1 MADLPPLPA
10 MDLRAFF
17 TTFGLV
23 FLAELG
29 DKTQLT
35 TMSMAASSGRRWLV
49 FVASALALVLSSL
62 IAVLAGEWLRA
73 RVEPVLIER
82 TAGALFVILGGWML
96 ASTFVGET

>member
-1 MADLPPLPA
+1 

-35 TMSMAASSGRRWLV
+35 TMSMAATSDRRWLV
-49 FVASALALVLSSL
+49 FAASAAALVLSSL
-62 IAVLAGEWLRA
+62 VAVLAGDLVRA
-73 RVEPVLIER
+73 RVDPVLLER
-82 TAGALFVILGGWML
+82 IAGALFLVIGAGML
-96 ASTFVGET
+96 TSTFIGKS

>member
-1 MADLPPLPA
+1 

-35 TMSMAASSGRRWLV
+35 TMSMAATSDRRWLV
-49 FVASALALVLSSL
+49 FAASASALVLSSL
-62 IAVLAGEWLRA
+62 VAVLAGEFVRT
-73 RVEPVLIER
+73 RVDPVLIER
-82 TAGALFVILGGWML
+82 VAGALFVAIGGWML
-96 ASTFVGET
+96 TSTFLSKT